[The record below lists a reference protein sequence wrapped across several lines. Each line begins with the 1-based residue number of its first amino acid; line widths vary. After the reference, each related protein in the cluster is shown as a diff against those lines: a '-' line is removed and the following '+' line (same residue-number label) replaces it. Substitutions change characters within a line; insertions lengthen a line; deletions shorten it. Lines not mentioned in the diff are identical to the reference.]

1 MTSAH
6 PRLSL
11 NQITIKAWSIPELV
25 AACGNRGVQA
35 IALWRHNIAETG
47 LSDTIRIVADSGL
60 RVSSVC
66 RGGMF
71 PSPTDAG
78 FQENIEENLRAI
90 DEARAL
96 DAAALIMVCGPRSG
110 LGFPEARAQ
119 VRRGIETILP
129 HAIDAGVKLAV
140 EPLHP
145 MMVDDRSVI
154 VTLGEANDIA
164 EEFDDPHVGVAV
176 DVYHVF
182 WDPRVHDEIAR
193 AAGRIL
199 GFHVSDWVLPIEGGL
214 TSRGMMGDGTID
226 LPGLTRAVSAAGF
239 DGDIEIEIMS
249 DDLWALEPEVLLDRC
264 IDRFDAT
271 IRPAWSAVE
280 ATGS

>member
-1 MTSAH
+1 MGTPH

-11 NQITIKAWSIPELV
+11 NQITIKAWSIPEL
-25 AACGNRGVQA
+25 ANACVDRGVEA
-35 IALWRHNIAETG
+35 VALWRHNIADTG
-47 LSDTIRIVADSGL
+47 LDESVRIISDAGL

-71 PSPTDAG
+71 PSPISTG
-78 FQENIEENLRAI
+78 FKENIEENLRAI
-90 DEARAL
+90 DEANAL
-96 DAAALIMVCGPRSG
+96 EAAALIMVCGPRSG
-110 LGFPEARAQ
+110 LTFPEARSQ

-154 VTLGEANDIA
+154 VTLEEANDIA
-164 EEFDDPHVGVAV
+164 KEFDTPYVGVAV

-182 WDPRVHDEIAR
+182 WDPRVHEEIAR

-226 LPGLTRAVSAAGF
+226 LPALTRSVEAAGF

-249 DDLWALEPEVLLDRC
+249 DELWALDPALLLDRC
-264 IDRFDAT
+264 VERFSST
-271 IRPAWSAVE
+271 LGPAWSPAE
-280 ATGS
+280 DGIS